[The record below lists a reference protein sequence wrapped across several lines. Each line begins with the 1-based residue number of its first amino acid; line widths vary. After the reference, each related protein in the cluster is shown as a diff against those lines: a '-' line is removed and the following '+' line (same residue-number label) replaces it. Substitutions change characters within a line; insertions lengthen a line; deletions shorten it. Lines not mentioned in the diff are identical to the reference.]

1 MITIIFYAVIA
12 AGVAFG
18 GYEAWSGFKSKI
30 AAPYVQAQIAS
41 DQKAVDKANA
51 AQKDAENRAQNAQTD
66 TAACTV
72 SLTKQTG
79 AVAAWQAAAAKNQAD
94 AQKAKAQALIATAAE
109 ATTKASYLAI
119 LRAPPKK
126 DETCQQKLDSVDK
139 LLRDA
144 ARARQAVPK

>member
-1 MITIIFYAVIA
+1 MITIVIYAIIA
-12 AGVAFG
+12 AGLAFG
-18 GYEAWSGFKSKI
+18 GFEAWSGFKEHIS
-30 AAPYVQAQIAS
+30 APYVQAQIAS
-41 DQKAVDKANA
+41 DQKAVDAANAKQKIAENA
-51 AQKDAENRAQNAQTD
+51 AQDAQTD
-66 TAACTV
+66 TAACA
-72 SLTKQTG
+72 TKVATQNVTI
-79 AVAAWQAAAAKNQAD
+79 AAWQAAAAKNQA
-94 AQKAKAQALIATAAE
+94 AEQKAQAAALIATAAE